1 MGEHQQ
7 RGSIMTLSPTAI
19 ALILV
24 LTIGY
29 VAAVSIGTWAY
40 FANEKNY

>member
-1 MGEHQQ
+1 
-7 RGSIMTLSPTAI
+7 MTLSPTAI

-29 VAAVSIGTWAY
+29 VAAVGIGTWAY
-40 FANEKNY
+40 FANEKTIKP